1 MKPFPLLLHI
11 IQTTFLFFDVDGDPK
26 NILFHHIL
34 PILYI
39 RVFLDGDEIY
49 PVLFAADF
57 RSNFAYSRFDQFCV
71 FFYSPFL
78 MN

>member
-1 MKPFPLLLHI
+1 MKPFSLLLDI
-11 IQTTFLFFDVDGDPK
+11 IQMAVLLFDVNGDAK

-49 PVLFAADF
+49 PVLFAADLRF
-57 RSNFAYSRFDQFCV
+57 NFFKSRSDQFCV